1 MEELW
6 SLTDYVATRWRTFAA
21 EYRAL
26 AADIQPPQEKNTTT
40 RCDEMFDSDEDMD
53 GETSEEYVIMADT
66 ACQTGSENFVTI
78 EDAQPAQGKCTP
90 SGDEPVPSTS
100 GLRPTRTP
108 QWINQEHEPVPSTSR
123 LRPTRTPQW
132 INRKHEPVPSTSGL
146 RPTRTPQWINR
157 KHEPVPS
164 TSGLPGL
171 QRRKIKSVVS
181 AIIYFL
187 DI

>member
-53 GETSEEYVIMADT
+53 
-66 ACQTGSENFVTI
+66 
-78 EDAQPAQGKCTP
+78 
-90 SGDEPVPSTS
+90 GDEPVPSTS